1 MHVVRMTLCARTGQ
15 PIYVRCLYSLPLK
28 HSTVVVVAALS
39 ISLVMDFII
48 TCTICFSLF
57 FFVHLCV
64 VAVVVAVVVDVIII
78 LCLHLLRWNYCSSAR
93 LYHPH
98 DLHPFFTAHC
108 LHTFLFDGCCWCRH
122 CNGDGVERGGGAV
135 GVQFGELLRIKPKS
149 KSTPIIPHAYTH
161 TRTSINRRNKSKER
175 K

>member
-1 MHVVRMTLCARTGQ
+1 MRSHWPTNLCKVFVQFA
-15 PIYVRCLYSLPLK
+15 VK
-28 HSTVVVVAALS
+28 AFHSCCCCCSFYLS
-39 ISLVMDFII
+39 SNGFYYYMYN
-48 TCTICFSLF
+48 LF
-57 FFVHLCV
+57 FFVFFVHLCV

-161 TRTSINRRNKSKER
+161 TRT
-175 K
+175 